1 MKVGFRSA
9 TLLAACGLA
18 VSASAGPPPANVQ
31 VDVSVDVANKYDLR
45 AEKIHVYGIKNDAL
59 WETHGLVE
67 LTTHPS
73 ATKNCKPPAIPL
85 FFNHDRLFVQ
95 FDKMKSERRLTLF
108 LTKQIPGQ
116 GAVNINIDRTLKADS
131 KDPKNVRWLL
141 ASGSKSVVDDVDYFI
156 MMESPD
162 VCSNDHVDKT
172 YLIEAFPTNQAS
184 PPSACDLERPD
195 NENNWQLATVPPVA
209 VPPYPPNTPSCPG
222 AQSGTGVGTE
232 PNH

>member
-1 MKVGFRSA
+1 MKAGLRRA

-18 VSASAGPPPANVQ
+18 FSASAVPPSANVQ

-45 AEKIHVYGIKNDAL
+45 AEKIHVYGIKNDAI
-59 WETHGLVE
+59 WDTHGLVE
-67 LTTHPS
+67 LTTHPI
-73 ATKNCKPPAIPL
+73 ATSKCKPPSIPL
-85 FFNHDRLFVQ
+85 FFDHDRLFVQ

-116 GAVNINIDRTLKADS
+116 GVVNINVDRPLKADS
-131 KDPKNVRWLL
+131 KDSKNVRWLV
-141 ASGSKSVVDDVDYFI
+141 ASGSKSVADDVDYFI

-162 VCSNDHVDKT
+162 ICSNDHVDKT
-172 YLIEAFPTNQAS
+172 YLVEAFPTNQTGS
-184 PPSACDLERPD
+184 PCDSERPD
-195 NENNWQLATVPPVA
+195 NESNWQPATVPP
-209 VPPYPPNTPSCPG
+209 PPLPPNTLTCPG